1 MIYLTRLAIEDG
13 LRHGEALSP
22 LLLSFAVEY
31 VLKRIQA
38 Q

>member
-1 MIYLTRLAIEDG
+1 MFAAENG
-13 LRHGEALSP
+13 LRKGDALSP

-31 VLKRIQA
+31 VLRKIEA